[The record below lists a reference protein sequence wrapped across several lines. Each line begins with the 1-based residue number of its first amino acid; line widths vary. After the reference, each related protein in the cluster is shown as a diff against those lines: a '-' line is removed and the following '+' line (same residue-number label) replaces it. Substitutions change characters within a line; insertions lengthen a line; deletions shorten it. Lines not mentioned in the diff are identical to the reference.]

1 MIHKTLFGSQQE
13 EISAPFL
20 HGTLPQI
27 CNNIPGL
34 SLCVS
39 SYSIAKKGKK
49 KVRYI
54 LARNQANINILG
66 FETTSYLLQLKFLL
80 CTSHLYPF
88 FQIKHIYG
96 EVVA

>member
-39 SYSIAKKGKK
+39 SYSIAKKKK
-49 KVRYI
+49 KKDRYI
-54 LARNQANINILG
+54 LVRKQANRNM
-66 FETTSYLLQLKFLL
+66 QV
-80 CTSHLYPF
+80 C
-88 FQIKHIYG
+88 IYG
-96 EVVA
+96 MLSEGRALNPENSLTISSWDRNS